1 MEFSHKIIAYLD
13 ILGWKQLVK
22 SAEDGTGP
30 PLAELCR
37 GLSVWARSGSA
48 RSAGSHRAL
57 AKMVDP
63 SERLFPAEPAC

>member
-30 PLAELCR
+30 PLAEL
-37 GLSVWARSGSA
+37 LSWLECLGTFWKCTKRRKSSRFSQNG
-48 RSAGSHRAL
+48 
-57 AKMVDP
+57 
-63 SERLFPAEPAC
+63 

>member
-30 PLAELCR
+30 PLAEL
-37 GLSVWARSGSA
+37 LSWPECA
-48 RSAGSHRAL
+48 AL
-57 AKMVDP
+57 
-63 SERLFPAEPAC
+63 RQI